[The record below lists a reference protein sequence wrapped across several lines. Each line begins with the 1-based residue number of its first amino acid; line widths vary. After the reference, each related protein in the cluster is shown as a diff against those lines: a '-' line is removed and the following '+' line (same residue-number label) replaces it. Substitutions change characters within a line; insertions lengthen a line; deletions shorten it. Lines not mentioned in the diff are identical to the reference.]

1 MKEKLNWGLLSK
13 YRMELFGV
21 AAIMIMIFHCQVL
34 MVLPGWFSL
43 INAHLNSGVEI
54 FLLLS
59 GMGLYYSF
67 SKNNNYKLSTQSIS
81 AL

>member
-21 AAIMIMIFHCQVL
+21 AAIMIMIFHSQVL

-43 INAHLNSGVEI
+43 INNHLNSGEI
-54 FLLLS
+54 V
-59 GMGLYYSF
+59 YEH
-67 SKNNNYKLSTQSIS
+67 NRNS
-81 AL
+81 AF